1 MCDNTRV
8 VVNYLTVFFFKSIN
22 YYLLFTILWCIFT
35 IIPRSNN
42 LIQGID
48 FANIISWKEKLKKG
62 TIETFLCLYSFLV
75 SPSKTGSTYHNN
87 GDPSGFW
94 TLWKSFH
101 TFVIHIDP
109 CVLAPYYYTRTRI
122 VALKGKIGDSWH
134 GVFPSS
140 VTRSHR
146 VSICSGN
153 EIIIGRLPLGRGE
166 PYHRIRRTLIPD
178 TGDITI
184 FKY

>member
-22 YYLLFTILWCIFT
+22 YYLLFTILWCIFA

-48 FANIISWKEKLKKG
+48 FASIISWKEKLKKG

-87 GDPSGFW
+87 GDPPGFW

-122 VALKGKIGDSWH
+122 VALMGKIGDSWH
-134 GVFPSS
+134 GTVSF
-140 VTRSHR
+140 HR
-146 VSICSGN
+146 ALLGHIAFQFAPVMK
-153 EIIIGRLPLGRGE
+153 LPLEDYHWGGE
-166 PYHRIRRTLIPD
+166 SLI
-178 TGDITI
+178 IE
-184 FKY
+184 FVER